1 MVSNTRRLLWEIKMQ
16 LITTLDDSSYQEV
29 SYILE
34 SGVKT
39 TLTLRFLP
47 TQRRWLLDVV
57 DENGFEVHGLY
68 VCCHPNLL
76 DKWHNIIDYGI
87 NVATSDMVDPYR
99 QEDFESGYAFLAMI
113 DKEEKDYTTRYLN
126 GLQS

>member
-1 MVSNTRRLLWEIKMQ
+1 MQ
-16 LITTLDDSSYQEV
+16 RITTIDSDAYQEV

-34 SGVKT
+34 DGTKT

-57 DENGFEVHGLY
+57 DESGFEVHGLY

-87 NVATSDMVDPYR
+87 SVSTNDMIDPYR
-99 QEDFESGYAFLAMI
+99 QEDFDTGYAYLSMLDSI
-113 DKEEKDYTTRYLN
+113 EKDSITGFLD
-126 GLQS
+126 GIQS

>member
-1 MVSNTRRLLWEIKMQ
+1 ME
-16 LITTLDDSSYQEV
+16 LITTLDESAYQEV

-34 SGVKT
+34 SGIKT

-47 TQRRWLLDVV
+47 TQRKWLLDVS
-57 DENGFEVHGLY
+57 DENGFEIKGIY

-76 DKWHNIIDYGI
+76 DKWHSIIDYGI
-87 NVATSDMVDPYR
+87 NVATDNMVDPFR
-99 QEDFESGYAFLAMI
+99 QEDFATGFAFLAMMN
-113 DKEEKDYTTRYLN
+113 KEETDKTTEYLN

>member
-1 MVSNTRRLLWEIKMQ
+1 MQ
-16 LITTLDDSSYQEV
+16 LITVLDGSAYQEV

-47 TQRRWLLDVV
+47 TQRRWLLDVS
-57 DENGFEVHGLY
+57 DDNGFEVHGLY
-68 VCCHPNLL
+68 VCCHVNLL
-76 DKWHNIIDYGI
+76 DKWHNLIKYGI

-99 QEDFESGYAFLAMI
+99 QEDFESGYAYLSI
-113 DKEEKDYTTRYLN
+113 LDGEEKERATAFLN
-126 GLQS
+126 GL